1 MRGGKWQGAGR
12 KPSEPTKVI
21 RVPESM
27 IPEIM
32 AFIFQRRQSDGLVT
46 EIKPLKHV
54 TEIETLEAVTEIKLA
69 PLKDSQEIK
78 EASKA
83 LQGLNSR
90 TCKVLRK
97 AFGTLTK
104 AAELGVRA
112 KPDGGIWVPDAIQ
125 HRLVPFM

>member
-1 MRGGKWQGAGR
+1 MRGGKRQGAGR
-12 KPSEPTKVI
+12 KASEPTKVI

-32 AFIFQRRQSDGLVT
+32 AFISQRRQSAGLVT
-46 EIKPLKHV
+46 EIKQLKTV
-54 TEIETLEAVTEIKLA
+54 TEVKESKLVTEIKPA
-69 PLKDSQEIK
+69 PLKDNQEIK
-78 EASKA
+78 EALKA
-83 LQGLNSR
+83 LQGLDSR

-112 KPDGGIWVPDAIQ
+112 QPDGGIWVPDAIQ
-125 HRLVPFM
+125 HRLEPYL